1 MSDSNQLPQDTAKTP
16 LLEQSKQR
24 LRAFFQNPYVKKLT
38 PILVPGALA
47 AALLPVFGPVVAGTA
62 AAVAIKNALA
72 LLHIEMSTDT
82 IEKLLKPIEGKQLD
96 EDDMQ
101 EALTDSL
108 KDLLPTDTKVNEE
121 AAKTLLLVAPD
132 LKEAALSNPR
142 LDAEWL
148 GASLE
153 INLKEQGDMME
164 KIAPDM
170 HRLILKDGQALEA
183 DVQRLLQDWPRIAV
197 EVIATN
203 ESKISAV
210 DSRARAAAGQIGHRM
225 VADNKSTLEGI
236 KLDSGIS

>member
-1 MSDSNQLPQDTAKTP
+1 MSDPTQLPQNTTKTT

-62 AAVAIKNALA
+62 AAVAIKNSLS

-82 IEKLLKPIEGKQLD
+82 IEKLLKPIEGKPLD

-101 EALTDSL
+101 EALTDTL

-132 LKEAALSNPR
+132 IKEAALSNPR

-153 INLKEQGDMME
+153 TNLKEQGDMME

-183 DVQRLLQDWPRIAV
+183 EVQRLLQDWPRIAV

-210 DSRARAAAGQIGHRM
+210 DSRARAAAGEIGHRM

-236 KLDSGIS
+236 KLDSEIS

>member
-1 MSDSNQLPQDTAKTP
+1 MSDSTQGPQDSPTTT

-24 LRAFFQNPYVKKLT
+24 LRAFFQNKYVKKLT

-62 AAVAIKNALA
+62 AAVAIKNSLA
-72 LLHIEMSTDT
+72 LLHIELSTDT
-82 IEKLLKPIEGKQLD
+82 IEKLLKPIEGKQLN
-96 EDDMQ
+96 EDDLQ
-101 EALTDSL
+101 EALTDTL
-108 KDLLPTDTKVNEE
+108 TDLLPTDTKVNEE

-132 LKEAALSNPR
+132 LKEAALSNSR

-153 INLKEQGDMME
+153 ISLKEQGDMME

-170 HRLILKDGQALEA
+170 HRLMLKDGQALEA
-183 DVQRLLQDWPRIAV
+183 DVQRLLRDWPRIAV

-210 DSRARAAAGQIGHRM
+210 ESRARAAAGQIGHRM
-225 VADNKSTLEGI
+225 VADTKSELEGI
-236 KLDSGIS
+236 KLDSEIS

>member
-1 MSDSNQLPQDTAKTP
+1 MSDSTQGPQDSPTTT

-24 LRAFFQNPYVKKLT
+24 LRAFFQNKYVKKLT

-62 AAVAIKNALA
+62 PAGAIKNSLA
-72 LLHIEMSTDT
+72 LLHIELSTDT
-82 IEKLLKPIEGKQLD
+82 IEKLLKPIEGKQLN
-96 EDDMQ
+96 EDDLQ
-101 EALTDSL
+101 EALTDTL
-108 KDLLPTDTKVNEE
+108 TDLLPTDTKVNEE

-132 LKEAALSNPR
+132 LKEAALSNSR

-153 INLKEQGDMME
+153 ISLKEQGDMRE
-164 KIAPDM
+164 KLAPDM
-170 HRLILKDGQALEA
+170 HRLMLKDGQALEA
-183 DVQRLLQDWPRIAV
+183 DVQRLLRDWPRIAV

-210 DSRARAAAGQIGHRM
+210 ESRARAAAGQIGHRM
-225 VADNKSTLEGI
+225 VADTKSELEGI
-236 KLDSGIS
+236 KLDSEIS

>member
-1 MSDSNQLPQDTAKTP
+1 MNDPTQMPQDTAKTP

-121 AAKTLLLVAPD
+121 AGKMLVTVAPD

-148 GASLE
+148 GA
-153 INLKEQGDMME
+153 
-164 KIAPDM
+164 
-170 HRLILKDGQALEA
+170 
-183 DVQRLLQDWPRIAV
+183 
-197 EVIATN
+197 
-203 ESKISAV
+203 
-210 DSRARAAAGQIGHRM
+210 
-225 VADNKSTLEGI
+225 
-236 KLDSGIS
+236 

>member
-1 MSDSNQLPQDTAKTP
+1 LPQ
-16 LLEQSKQR
+16 
-24 LRAFFQNPYVKKLT
+24 
-38 PILVPGALA
+38 ALW
-47 AALLPVFGPVVAGTA
+47 LFLSVFGSDVVSTE
-62 AAVAIKNALA
+62 AVVVIKNSLA
-72 LLHIEMSTDT
+72 LLHIEASTDT
-82 IEKLLKPIEGKQLD
+82 IEKLLKAIKGKPLD

-121 AAKTLLLVAPD
+121 VVKTLLLVELD
-132 LKEAALSNPR
+132 IKEAALSNPR

-153 INLKEQGDMME
+153 TSLKEQRDMVE

-183 DVQRLLQDWPRIAV
+183 NVQRLLRDWPCIAV

-210 DSRARAAAGQIGHRM
+210 DSRASSLSERSRG
-225 VADNKSTLEGI
+225 
-236 KLDSGIS
+236 

>member
-1 MSDSNQLPQDTAKTP
+1 MSDPTQVPQGTANNT

-24 LRAFFQNPYVKKLT
+24 LREFFQNKYVKKLT

-47 AALLPVFGPVVAGTA
+47 AVLLPVFGPVVAGA
-62 AAVAIKNALA
+62 AAAMAIKNALA

-82 IEKLLKPIEGKQLD
+82 IEKLLKPIEGKHLD

-121 AAKTLLLVAPD
+121 AAKTLLLVTPD
-132 LKEAALSNPR
+132 IKEAALSNPR

-153 INLKEQGDMME
+153 TSLKEQGNMME

-170 HRLILKDGQALEA
+170 HRLILKDGQAFED
-183 DVQRLLQDWPRIAV
+183 DVQRLLRDWPRIAV

-210 DSRARAAAGQIGHRM
+210 DSRARATAGEIGHRM
-225 VADNKSTLEGI
+225 AADNKSTLEGI
-236 KLDSGIS
+236 KLDSEIT

>member
-1 MSDSNQLPQDTAKTP
+1 MSDPTQVPQGTANNT

-24 LRAFFQNPYVKKLT
+24 LREFFQNKYVKKLT
-38 PILVPGALA
+38 PILVPWVLA
-47 AALLPVFGPVVAGTA
+47 AALLPVFGPVVAGAA

-82 IEKLLKPIEGKQLD
+82 IEKLLKAIEGKHLD

-108 KDLLPTDTKVNEE
+108 KELLPTDTKVNEE
-121 AAKTLLLVAPD
+121 AAKTLLLVTPD

-153 INLKEQGDMME
+153 TSLKEQGNMMK
-164 KIAPDM
+164 KIASDM
-170 HRLILKDGQALEA
+170 HRLILKDGQALET
-183 DVQRLLQDWPRIAV
+183 DVQRLLRDWPRIAV

-210 DSRARAAAGQIGHRM
+210 DSRARAAAGEIGHRM
-225 VADNKSTLEGI
+225 TADNKSTLEGI
-236 KLDSGIS
+236 KLDSEIT

>member
-1 MSDSNQLPQDTAKTP
+1 MSDSTLGPQDSPTTT

-24 LRAFFQNPYVKKLT
+24 LRAFFQNKYVKKLT

-47 AALLPVFGPVVAGTA
+47 AALLPVFGPVVAGIA
-62 AAVAIKNALA
+62 AAVAIKNSLA
-72 LLHIEMSTDT
+72 LLHIELSTDT
-82 IEKLLKPIEGKQLD
+82 IEKLLKPIEGKQLN
-96 EDDMQ
+96 EDDLQ
-101 EALTDSL
+101 EALTDTL
-108 KDLLPTDTKVNEE
+108 TDLLPTDTKVNEE

-132 LKEAALSNPR
+132 LKEAALSNSR

-153 INLKEQGDMME
+153 TSLKEQGDMME

-170 HRLILKDGQALEA
+170 HRLMLKDGQALEA
-183 DVQRLLQDWPRIAV
+183 DVQRLLRDWPRIAV

-210 DSRARAAAGQIGHRM
+210 ESRARAAAGQIGHRM
-225 VADNKSTLEGI
+225 VADTKSELEGI
-236 KLDSGIS
+236 KLDSEIS

>member
-1 MSDSNQLPQDTAKTP
+1 MSDPTQLPQDTAKTP
-16 LLEQSKQR
+16 LMEQSKQR

-47 AALLPVFGPVVAGTA
+47 AALLPVFGPIVAGTA
-62 AAVAIKNALA
+62 AAVAIKNSLA

-82 IEKLLKPIEGKQLD
+82 IEKLLKPIEGKHLD
-96 EDDMQ
+96 EDEIQ
-101 EALTDSL
+101 EALTDTL
-108 KDLLPTDTKVNEE
+108 TDLLPTDTKVNEE
-121 AAKTLLLVAPD
+121 AAKTLLLVVPD

-153 INLKEQGDMME
+153 TNLKEQGDMMA

-183 DVQRLLQDWPRIAV
+183 DIQRLLWDWPRIAV

-203 ESKISAV
+203 ESKISTV
-210 DSRARAAAGQIGHRM
+210 ESRARAAAGQIGHRM
-225 VADNKSTLEGI
+225 AADNKSEIEDI
-236 KLDSGIS
+236 KLDSEIS

>member
-1 MSDSNQLPQDTAKTP
+1 MSDSTQMPQDTAKTP

-47 AALLPVFGPVVAGTA
+47 AALFPVFGPVVAGTA
-62 AAVAIKNALA
+62 AVVAIKKALA

-82 IEKLLKPIEGKQLD
+82 IEKLLKPIEGQHLD

-101 EALTDSL
+101 EALTDTL
-108 KDLLPTDTKVNEE
+108 KDLLPTDTKVNQEV
-121 AAKTLLLVAPD
+121 AKTLLLVAPD
-132 LKEAALSNPR
+132 IKEAALSNPR

-153 INLKEQGDMME
+153 TNLKEQGDMME
-164 KIAPDM
+164 KIAPDI
-170 HRLILKDGQALEA
+170 HRLILKDSQALEA

-203 ESKISAV
+203 ESKISTV

-225 VADNKSTLEGI
+225 VAENKSELEGI
-236 KLDSGIS
+236 KLDSEIS

>member
-1 MSDSNQLPQDTAKTP
+1 MSDSTQVSQVTAKTP

-47 AALLPVFGPVVAGTA
+47 AALLPVFGPVVAGTV
-62 AAVAIKNALA
+62 AAVAIKNSLA
-72 LLHIEMSTDT
+72 LLHIEMSTAT

-96 EDDMQ
+96 EDDIQ
-101 EALTDSL
+101 EALTDTL

-132 LKEAALSNPR
+132 IKEAALSNPR

-164 KIAPDM
+164 KIAPEM
-170 HRLILKDGQALEA
+170 HRLILKDGQTLEA
-183 DVQRLLQDWPRIAV
+183 EVQRLLQDWPRIAV

-210 DSRARAAAGQIGHRM
+210 DSRARATAGQIGHRM
-225 VADNKSTLEGI
+225 VADNKSELEGI
-236 KLDSGIS
+236 KLDSDIS